1 MFQVLQL
8 KDNREDKLTYLE
20 MFSGLSFGLKITFA
34 TRQSSITHLWVVK
47 DDFKESFSDDNHRKE
62 KSLSVLGK
70 VLEPDSRTDGQKQ
83 GGLTQDV
90 CINQGD
96 SAGI

>member
-1 MFQVLQL
+1 MLQL
-8 KDNREDKLTYLE
+8 RDNGVDKLTYLE
-20 MFSGLSFGLKITFA
+20 MFSRSSFGLKMPFA
-34 TRQSSITHLWVVK
+34 TCQSSSTHLWVVK
-47 DDFKESFSDDNHRKE
+47 DDFKESFSDDNHK